1 MPKLGVVERDNDT
14 GSAESGGYREVLGR
28 KMRKVG
34 DGMRGGGLGGED
46 RGVGRGM
53 HVDGLGM
60 EWVSPRA
67 GVGDKIGG
75 TSTGGWTGGSRRQ
88 ENRSERGCRAE

>member
-34 DGMRGGGLGGED
+34 DGMRGGGLGPGE
-46 RGVGRGM
+46 RIG
-53 HVDGLGM
+53 GLGEICM
-60 EWVSPRA
+60 
-67 GVGDKIGG
+67 
-75 TSTGGWTGGSRRQ
+75 
-88 ENRSERGCRAE
+88 